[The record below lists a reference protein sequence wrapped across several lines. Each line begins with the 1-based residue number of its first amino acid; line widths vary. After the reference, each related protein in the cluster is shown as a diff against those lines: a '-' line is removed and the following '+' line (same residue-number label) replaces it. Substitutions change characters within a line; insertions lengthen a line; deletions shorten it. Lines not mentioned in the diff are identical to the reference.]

1 MAAPAAVLPQIAL
14 IGAGYFARTTY
25 IKNLRQITDRVTL
38 KAIWDLTEESSRALV
53 ELARDFAPQVECKW
67 GEEGLNDIMSD
78 DLIIGV
84 AVVVAGQALVDVSL
98 RMLKAGK
105 HVLQEK
111 PAALTVSQ
119 GDRALS
125 TYNSIRNNSPYP
137 IWALAENYR
146 FEPAFV
152 EAKKL
157 VKNVGD
163 VLNIK
168 VAIEGYLNSSNPFF
182 SSGWRRNLSTGFLL
196 EMAVH
201 FIAGLRMII
210 DSEIKTV
217 SSIARHVNKALPP
230 FDTMCTV
237 FQLEN
242 GAAGVYAMVVWSV
255 APKLMWRVDGTK
267 GALQIELNSE
277 FGDFVVSF
285 FSADGQCQTNHYP
298 MIGVIEDLKAFVHDI
313 TQATNKDAAVGFK
326 PEERLSYV
334 EGLRDIAVIEAMLE
348 SNANNGAQTFVKK
361 FEF

>member
-1 MAAPAAVLPQIAL
+1 MAASAAVLPQIAL

-38 KAIWDLTEESSRALV
+38 KAIWDLSEEAASALV

-67 GEEGLNDIMSD
+67 GEEGLNEIISD

-84 AVVVAGQALVDVSL
+84 AIVVAGQALVDVSL
-98 RMLKAGK
+98 RMIKAGK
-105 HVLQEK
+105 HVLQ
-111 PAALTVSQ
+111 AVSQ
-119 GDRALS
+119 GDSALS
-125 TYNSIRNNSPYP
+125 IYKSIRNNSPCP
-137 IWALAENYR
+137 IWALVENYR

-152 EAKKL
+152 E
-157 VKNVGD
+157 VKDVGD

-168 VAIEGYLNSSNPFF
+168 VDIEGYLNSSNPFF
-182 SSGWRRNLSTGFLL
+182 SSAWQRNLSVSFLL

-201 FIAGLRMII
+201 FIAGLRMSI

-237 FQLEN
+237 FQLE
-242 GAAGVYAMVVWSV
+242 GGCAGVYAMVVWSV

-267 GALQIELNSE
+267 GAVQIELNSE
-277 FGDFVVSF
+277 FGDFLVSF
-285 FSADGQCQTNHYP
+285 FSADGQCQQIHYP
-298 MIGVIEDLKAFVHDI
+298 MCGVIEDLKSFVHDI
-313 TQATNKDAAVGFK
+313 TQAANKDAVGFK
-326 PEERLSYV
+326 PEQRLSYV